1 MSDQP
6 DPLRE
11 FQRRMGTAA
20 ELTPGASAE
29 LLLDVMDVQSAKL
42 LRLCA
47 IPHRFDIDV
56 LHTLAPELN
65 RGEIEDRCAEYSQLS
80 FVSADA
86 DGWALHDGIRR
97 HFFSQWLEPQFTQ
110 DFANASQRLATFF
123 KARMERSR
131 GEAAETARR
140 RHMFHLFGVDQD
152 AGFQEFLLLLRRAR
166 GNRFFSESTQLVRLV
181 HEYDGFLASRY
192 RLWLTYHE
200 AKLFAD
206 LRDLERAET
215 GYHEVLNDAD
225 ASPEQRS
232 ATYVRLGYVYNERG
246 NWDQAIQFYERGLAL
261 AENTESMR
269 HTLPRILHDLGAA
282 YRDKGDLQ
290 RAEELLTRSVKL
302 AQEGNNLANLALA
315 YNGLGLLALKR
326 RDVRAAIGAFEKSL
340 DVLMRNDDVFRT
352 AQVYNNLGLAYA
364 DLPDWTRS
372 DEYYRKSLD
381 IKSKAGDTWGQ
392 ASALNNLARVQ
403 AARGDLK
410 AAIDSS
416 TRAIDLFAEMRDQC
430 NAAIAKRN
438 RGKLFRRMNEHERA
452 RKDFTEAF
460 EALRTLERHAEATA
474 VAEDLQALDVRVGL
488 PWWAWVA
495 IGVFGLLV
503 LLLVVVLVIALVESA
518 SHSGGTRAFGE
529 VLVSVAA
536 SQCAGHGSKV
546 RNVHA

>member
-1 MSDQP
+1 VSDQP

-20 ELTPGASAE
+20 ELAPGASAE
-29 LLLDVMDVQSAKL
+29 LLLDVMDVRSAKL

-47 IPHRFDIDV
+47 IPHRFDTDV
-56 LHTLAPELN
+56 LHTLAPELE
-65 RGEIEDRCAEYSQLS
+65 RSEIEDRCTEFSRLS
-80 FVSADA
+80 FVSADN
-86 DGWALHDGIRR
+86 DGWALHDGVRR
-97 HFFSQWLEPQFTQ
+97 HFFSQWLEPQFNHE
-110 DFANASQRLATFF
+110 FANASGRLAAFF
-123 KARMERSR
+123 KGRIERSQ

-140 RHMFHLFGVDQD
+140 RHMFHLFGVDQE

-166 GNRFFSESTQLVRLV
+166 GNRSFSECSQLVRLV
-181 HEYDGFLASRY
+181 HEYDGYLASRF

-225 ASPEQRS
+225 SSPEQRS
-232 ATYVRLGYVYNERG
+232 ATYVRLGYVYNERR
-246 NWDQAIQFYERGLAL
+246 NWDEAIRFYERGLAL

-290 RAEELLTRSVKL
+290 RAEELLKRSVKL
-302 AQEGNNLANLALA
+302 AQEDNNLANLALA
-315 YNGLGLLALKR
+315 YNGLGRLALKR

-340 DVLMRNDDVFRT
+340 DALNRNEDVFRM
-352 AQVYNNLGLAYA
+352 AQVYNNLGFAYA

-372 DEYYRKSLD
+372 DEYFRKSLD
-381 IKSKAGDTWGQ
+381 IKSKAGDTLGQ
-392 ASALNNLARVQ
+392 ASALSGLARVQ
-403 AARGDLK
+403 ASRGDLK

-430 NAAIAKRN
+430 NAALVKHN
-438 RGKLFRRMNEHERA
+438 RGKLFRRMSERERA
-452 RKDFTEAF
+452 RKDFTEAV
-460 EALRTLERHAEATA
+460 EALRTLERPTEAAA
-474 VAEDLQALDVRVGL
+474 VAEDLRALDVRGGL
-488 PWWAWVA
+488 PWWVWAA
-495 IGVFGLLV
+495 IVLFSLFVL
-503 LLLVVVLVIALVESA
+503 LLLVVLVVALVETHRGSSRTA
-518 SHSGGTRAFGE
+518 SD

-536 SQCAGHGSKV
+536 RQCASHGS
-546 RNVHA
+546 